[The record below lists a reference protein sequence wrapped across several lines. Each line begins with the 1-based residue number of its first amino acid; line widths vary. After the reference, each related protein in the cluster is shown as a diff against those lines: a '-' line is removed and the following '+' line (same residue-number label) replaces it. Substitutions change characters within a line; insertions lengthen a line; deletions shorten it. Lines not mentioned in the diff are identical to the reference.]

1 VAAEA
6 DPYTKLALSI
16 FGGLVDANVTVFSQT
31 KEDMR
36 RAGIR
41 MTVDEYVST
50 ALLTSVITPMMTS
63 PMAFILCIAL
73 GLSFPIVILVTVL
86 VAMTTA
92 SLTLSAL
99 YFYPSMKSD
108 SMRKSIQNALPF
120 AAIYLSTLAG
130 TGMTTDAVFKIL
142 ADFPEYGEIS
152 KEAKGIIADTE
163 IFGLDIATALS
174 RAAERTPSEE
184 LKGLLWGIRST
195 ITTGGDLRSFLIEKG
210 KGYMQTYR
218 RNIDTYVEEL
228 SLFTEL
234 YITAVI
240 VGSIFFIIMS
250 TIMNM
255 VGSSGGGMMVMVQ
268 NVVVYIVLPMISIA
282 FMILVSMVSPT

>member
-6 DPYTKLALSI
+6 DPYTKLSLSI
-16 FGGLVDANVTVFSQT
+16 FGGLVDANAAVFSQT
-31 KEDMR
+31 KEDLR

-50 ALLTSVITPMMTS
+50 ALLTSVITPMMTA

>member
-142 ADFPEYGEIS
+142 ADFPEY
-152 KEAKGIIADTE
+152 
-163 IFGLDIATALS
+163 
-174 RAAERTPSEE
+174 
-184 LKGLLWGIRST
+184 
-195 ITTGGDLRSFLIEKG
+195 
-210 KGYMQTYR
+210 R
-218 RNIDTYVEEL
+218 RRRR
-228 SLFTEL
+228 
-234 YITAVI
+234 
-240 VGSIFFIIMS
+240 G
-250 TIMNM
+250 
-255 VGSSGGGMMVMVQ
+255 
-268 NVVVYIVLPMISIA
+268 
-282 FMILVSMVSPT
+282 